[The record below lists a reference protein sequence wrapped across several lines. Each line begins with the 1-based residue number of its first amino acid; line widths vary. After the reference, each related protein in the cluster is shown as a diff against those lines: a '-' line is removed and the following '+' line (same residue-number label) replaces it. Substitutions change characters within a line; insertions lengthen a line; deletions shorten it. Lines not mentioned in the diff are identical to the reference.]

1 MRARGCERCEG
12 QGFSG
17 RIAVHEQLL
26 NSPQIKEAIKRNAG
40 VEKIQ
45 ETAQAEG
52 MSSLRMDGIQKIFKG
67 LTDLAQVNRVV
78 L

>member
-1 MRARGCERCEG
+1 MVATTE
-12 QGFSG
+12 
-17 RIAVHEQLL
+17 LL
-26 NSPQIKEAIKRNAG
+26 NGASPSVDFALLLLERELSLPHKSG
-40 VEKIQ
+40 VLQ